1 MKNRSSVVSAFYMY
15 IGLIIIALCAGCS
28 KDEGFDEGSLDEF
41 LKSLPPISTQMPP
54 EQEPEIISTEDDT
67 TSEYIYHYE
76 FYEAA
81 AGFDEQIVLN
91 PATDVIYPGA
101 LVKGESIL
109 DGTYTLIPATRK
121 PITISTSLTGSGSV
135 SVVVED
141 PKLSTVR
148 QAINDLLNQEYNV
161 PPANMGFTQEQAYS
175 QQQLELSLH
184 ASYKTGIVNVA
195 GGFDYS
201 KKEIKTRL
209 VAKFIQSYYTLD
221 MDLPATPSDLF
232 KDDVDRAL
240 FGLYMP
246 MYVSTV
252 TYGRLALFTVESEL
266 EETEVRA
273 YLNGSY
279 ASVDATTS
287 IDFEAL
293 TAKSTMKVYIL
304 GGSGSDAGAAVNGFE
319 DFKNYIMA
327 GGNYSK
333 TSPGAPISYKLRY
346 IRDNSIGKIVFAASF
361 PIVTAI
367 PRTDNIE
374 YDISTF
380 LSSLKAHGSDIGG
393 NLELYGNVYSWP
405 KRLGEGARVDHLA
418 RGSGSYFSVGES
430 STYTFTENTT
440 TKRLWAGLKQSDTI
454 MIKISLDEV
463 DDWPDI
469 DDHYMDQTFVVPV
482 AEIIT
487 SVLQG
492 QDYFKEPLR
501 VYDGN
506 DYVDFTIRFNYL
518 MNRISK

>member
-1 MKNRSSVVSAFYMY
+1 MKSKTGIARVFPFFAV
-15 IGLIIIALCAGCS
+15 LIFLATFTDCS
-28 KDEGFDEGSLDEF
+28 KEEGFDEGSLNEF
-41 LKSLPPISTQMPP
+41 LMALPSISTQMPA
-54 EQEPEIISTEDDT
+54 EHDAEITSTEDDT

-76 FYEAA
+76 YYEAA
-81 AGFDEQIVLN
+81 AGYDEQIVLN

-109 DGTYTLIPATRK
+109 DGTYTLIPARRK
-121 PITISTSLTGSGSV
+121 PITISTSLTGTGPISI
-135 SVVVED
+135 VVED

-148 QAINDLLNQEYNV
+148 QAVNDLMNQEYNV

-175 QQQLELSLH
+175 QQQLNLSLH
-184 ASYKTGIVNVA
+184 ASYKSGIVNVA

-201 KKEIKTRL
+201 NKEIKTRL

-221 MDLPATPSDLF
+221 MDLPDTPSDLF
-232 KDDVDRAL
+232 EEDVDRAL
-240 FGLYMP
+240 FGSYMP

-252 TYGRLALFTVESEL
+252 TYGRMALFTVESEL

-279 ASVDATTS
+279 ASVDAATS
-287 IDFEAL
+287 SDFEAL
-293 TAKSTMKVYIL
+293 KAKSTLKVYIL

-319 DFKNYIMA
+319 DFKNYIKA

-346 IRDNSIGKIVFAASF
+346 IKDNSIGKIVFAASY

-374 YDISTF
+374 YDITTF
-380 LSSLKAHGSDIGG
+380 LYQLKAHGSDIGG
-393 NLELYGNVYSWP
+393 NLEYYGNIYSWP
-405 KRLGEGARVDHLA
+405 QSLGEGARVDHLA
-418 RGSGSYFSVGES
+418 RGSGDYFSVGER

-440 TKRLWAGLKQSDTI
+440 TKRLWAGLKQSEVI
-454 MIKISLDEV
+454 MIKISLHEV

-469 DDHYMDQTFVVPV
+469 DDHYTVQTFEVPV
-482 AEIIT
+482 AEIVT

-492 QDYFKEPLR
+492 QNYLKEPLR
-501 VYDGN
+501 VYDGD
-506 DYVDFTIRFNYL
+506 DYADFTMRFSYI
-518 MNRISK
+518 MNRTDK